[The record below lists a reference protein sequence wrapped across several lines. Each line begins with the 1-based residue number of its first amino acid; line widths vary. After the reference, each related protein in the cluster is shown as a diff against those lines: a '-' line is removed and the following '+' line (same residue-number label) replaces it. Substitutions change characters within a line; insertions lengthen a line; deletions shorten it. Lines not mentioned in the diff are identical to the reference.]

1 VQLLP
6 RNKSGT
12 VTGLVSGSTMTLT
25 LFLAAGVDG
34 DPTPACTA
42 TMSGSLSGVGT
53 EQLAGTYTGSDSCEG
68 PFLNGRLAVA
78 RRH

>member
-1 VQLLP
+1 
-6 RNKSGT
+6 
-12 VTGLVSGSTMTLT
+12 MTLT

-42 TMSGSLSGVGT
+42 TMAALCPASA
-53 EQLAGTYTGSDSCEG
+53 QRNWPAYTGSDSCEG